1 MDERSIE
8 IELQPE
14 KETKL
19 KYGMWIGVVVPCI
32 QNMIGIT
39 LFVRMPWIVGQA
51 GIGMTLLILGICIL
65 TSLITALSMN
75 AVVTNGKLST
85 GGCYYILARSLGASI
100 GGSVGMLLFFGQ
112 ATSASL
118 YIIGTVEIFIV
129 SSGDEIISKAADI
142 RLLGIIL
149 TVMLWLLNVGFNKY
163 IKKITLFSILM
174 LILALLTVYI
184 GMFTAGIR
192 DLPKGIP
199 GLSSKRFSDN
209 FDPDYDNGNTFHE
222 LITIFYPAVIG
233 FFAGTSKS
241 KELANPHRAV
251 PRGTLVSILIASGVY
266 LSIIMMVGAVA
277 TRTELKDNFA
287 ILFTLSWPTSFL
299 TTAFVIIVSS
309 GAGLQCMSGASE
321 VLHSIALDD
330 IIPLGWCKTELR
342 SLHATAILISC
353 LVLIGSLDDVA
364 PVITM
369 FYLLFDASI
378 NFACA
383 LLSLLNNPSWR
394 PSWPYFHWTIAI
406 FGSILCIVIM
416 LYISWWAAL
425 ISYLLAAFLYL

>member
-1 MDERSIE
+1 MEERSIE

-14 KETKL
+14 KETKS
-19 KYGMWIGVVVPCI
+19 KHGMWTGVVVPCI

-51 GIGMTLLILGICIL
+51 GIGMTLLMLAICIL
-65 TSLITALSMN
+65 TSLISTLSMS

-112 ATSASL
+112 ASSASL
-118 YIIGTVEIFIV
+118 YIIGSVEIFIV
-129 SSGDEIISKAADI
+129 STGDEMISKAADI
-142 RLLGIIL
+142 RVLGIIL
-149 TVMLWLLNVGFNKY
+149 TVLLWLLNVGFNKY
-163 IKKITLFSILM
+163 IKKITLFSIIM

-184 GMFTAGIR
+184 GIFTAGVR

-199 GLSSKRFSDN
+199 GLSSTRFSDN
-209 FDPDYDNGNTFHE
+209 FDPDYDNGNRFHE

-241 KELANPHRAV
+241 KELANAHRAV
-251 PRGTLVSILIASGVY
+251 PRGTLMSILIASGVY
-266 LSIIMMVGAVA
+266 LTVIMMVGAVA
-277 TRTELKDNFA
+277 TRSELKDNLA

-299 TTAFVIIVSS
+299 TTAFVVIVSS
-309 GAGLQCMSGASE
+309 GAGLQCMSSASE
-321 VLHSIALDD
+321 VLYSIALDD
-330 IIPLGWCKTELR
+330 IIPLSWCKSELR
-342 SLHATAILISC
+342 SIHATAILISC
-353 LVLIGSLDDVA
+353 LVLVGSLNDIA
-364 PVITM
+364 PIITM

>member
-1 MDERSIE
+1 M
-8 IELQPE
+8 L
-14 KETKL
+14 
-19 KYGMWIGVVVPCI
+19 GGVVVPCI

-51 GIGMTLLILGICIL
+51 GIGMTLLILSICIS
-65 TSLITALSMN
+65 TSVITTLSMN
-75 AVVTNGKLST
+75 AVVTNGKVST

-100 GGSVGMLLFFGQ
+100 GGSVGILLFFGQ

-118 YIIGTVEIFIV
+118 YIIGTVEIFII

-142 RLLGIIL
+142 RILGIIL
-149 TVMLWLLNVGFNKY
+149 SVILWLINVGFNKH
-163 IKKITLFSILM
+163 IRKILIFCISM
-174 LILALLTVYI
+174 LILALITVYI
-184 GMFTAGIR
+184 GIFTAGVRDMPGGIR
-192 DLPKGIP
+192 

-209 FDPDYDNGNTFHE
+209 FETGYDDGVRFHE

-241 KELANPHRAV
+241 KDLADPQKAV
-251 PRGTLVSILIASGVY
+251 PRGTLYALMIASAVY
-266 LSIIMMVGAVA
+266 FTIIMMVGAVA
-277 TRTELKDNFA
+277 TRDELKDNFA
-287 ILFTLSWPTSFL
+287 VLFTLSWPNKYLTSAFMIIL
-299 TTAFVIIVSS
+299 TS
-309 GAGLQCMSGASE
+309 GAALQCMSSASE
-321 VLHSIALDD
+321 VLYSISLDD
-330 IIPLGWCKTELR
+330 IIPLSWCKTELR
-342 SLHATAILISC
+342 SLHVTVFLIAC
-353 LVLIGSLDDVA
+353 LVLIGSLDGVA

-406 FGSILCIVIM
+406 FGSILCIIIM

-425 ISYLLAAFLYL
+425 ISYLLATILYL